1 MIDPL
6 ILSGKEVS
14 ASFYD
19 SLDQKIKSLR
29 KNNITP
35 GLAVVLVGEDSAS
48 QVYVRSK
55 TKTFNKLSLFTKT
68 YRLPSDSSERE
79 LLELIDDLN
88 KNNLFHGILVQL
100 PLPNHIDSD
109 KVINRIIPS
118 KDVDGFHPENAG
130 LLSIG
135 KPRFIPCTPKGIMEI
150 LKYYKIK
157 LDGKHVVVVGRSN
170 IVGRPIS
177 ILTSL
182 KGENS
187 NGTTTICHS
196 GTKDIG
202 NHTKA
207 ADVVIVAL
215 GVPEFLKE
223 NISLTVYFGEVVS
236 CLEDLDPKLVS
247 FDACFHDGFA
257 PQRNKEMWSPEVFHY
272 LSILSNDKTT
282 YSTFSSSKIVTEGLK
297 QNDFLAQKNKGFG
310 EPTTNK
316 TK

>member
-14 ASFYD
+14 ASVYD

-68 YRLPSDSSERE
+68 YRLPSNSSEKE

-100 PLPNHIDSD
+100 PLPSHIDSD
-109 KVINRIIPS
+109 KVINRILPS

-215 GVPEFLKE
+215 GVPGFLKE
-223 NISLTVYFGEVVS
+223 NMIKKGAVVIDVGINRVDDTSEKGYRLVGDVDWEGIYNKAAAITPVPGGVGPMTIAMLVQNTVEAAEYQE
-236 CLEDLDPKLVS
+236 K
-247 FDACFHDGFA
+247 
-257 PQRNKEMWSPEVFHY
+257 
-272 LSILSNDKTT
+272 
-282 YSTFSSSKIVTEGLK
+282 
-297 QNDFLAQKNKGFG
+297 
-310 EPTTNK
+310 
-316 TK
+316 

>member
-14 ASFYD
+14 ASVYD

-29 KNNITP
+29 KINITP

-68 YRLPSDSSERE
+68 YRLPSDSSEKE

-100 PLPNHIDSD
+100 PLPSHIDSD
-109 KVINRIIPS
+109 KVINRILPS

-157 LDGKHVVVVGRSN
+157 IDGKHVVVVGRSN

-215 GVPEFLKE
+215 GVPGFLKE
-223 NISLTVYFGEVVS
+223 NMIKEGAVVIDVGINRVDDTSEKGYRLVGDVYWEGIYKKVAAITPVPGGVGPMTIAMLVQNTVEAAEYQE
-236 CLEDLDPKLVS
+236 K
-247 FDACFHDGFA
+247 
-257 PQRNKEMWSPEVFHY
+257 
-272 LSILSNDKTT
+272 
-282 YSTFSSSKIVTEGLK
+282 
-297 QNDFLAQKNKGFG
+297 
-310 EPTTNK
+310 
-316 TK
+316 